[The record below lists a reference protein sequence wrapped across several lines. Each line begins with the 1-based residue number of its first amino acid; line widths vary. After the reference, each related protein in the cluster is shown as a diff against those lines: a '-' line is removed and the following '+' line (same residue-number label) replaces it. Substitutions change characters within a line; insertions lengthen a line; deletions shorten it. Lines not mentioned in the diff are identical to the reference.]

1 MYSAYIDRFTDNN
14 QALLLVES
22 LQKEFHVPTS
32 SLPNRSSEGSWLLV
46 EIREDT
52 IITLRLDE
60 KKTNDMKTDTQ
71 NRLQRLKSKKTSRF
85 KRD

>member
-32 SLPNRSSEGSWLLV
+32 SLPTGSSEGSWLLV

-52 IITLRLDE
+52 IITLQLDE